1 MTIIKITP
9 IAINPYDAEAENY
22 FGDET
27 GTPEFYTVKH
37 ILQKY
42 LGENINVSWNYDDF
56 TYEIEDLNED
66 EGYDNLQNYIDNI
79 KNIYEPMEP
88 FNYESLKNCHL
99 MFMINNYI

>member
-9 IAINPYDAEAENY
+9 IAINPYNDEEENY

-27 GTPEFYTVKH
+27 GTPIFYTMKH

-79 KNIYEPMEP
+79 QNIYESMEP
-88 FNYESLKNCHL
+88 FNYEDLKNCHL
-99 MFMINNYI
+99 MFMINNIE

>member
-1 MTIIKITP
+1 MTIIKVTP
-9 IAINPYDAEAENY
+9 TAINPYDEEAENY

-27 GTPEFYTVKH
+27 GTPEFYIVKD

-42 LGENINVSWNYDDF
+42 LGENINVRWNYDDF

-79 KNIYEPMEP
+79 KNIYEPMEQ
-88 FNYESLKNCHL
+88 FNYEGLKQCYL
-99 MFMINNYI
+99 MFMINNIE